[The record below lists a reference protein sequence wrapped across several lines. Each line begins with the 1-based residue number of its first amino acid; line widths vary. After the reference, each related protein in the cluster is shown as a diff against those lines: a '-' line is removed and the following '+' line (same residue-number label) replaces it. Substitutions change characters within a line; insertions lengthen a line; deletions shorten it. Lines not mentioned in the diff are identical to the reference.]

1 MTNFNPDGN
10 FKEIEQW
17 EDLAELKASNTGI
30 VPRVIG
36 GTVAG
41 VFGLTFG
48 IELVG
53 GVAAAWLFKTAWD
66 SFRKS
71 GSKLTLVRNNG
82 CNAFVL
88 DEQNFRAY
96 TKQFGDEAVLQEL
109 QFVKDSNIELTGFA
123 ASWFRSKTKSLPASQ
138 TVEVI
143 PTVIPETSI
152 SMEKESIVS
161 DSFTATANPNEYAW
175 IDQIL
180 KLPFRTITGKQ
191 GSGKSTLERFLIS
204 ELKKAGFHVII
215 INPEVNPDKF
225 KGVEVLQTVTQINDF
240 LDEFVNLIE
249 QRQDECRRNGLDED
263 EYYDF
268 VAKRK
273 GKQGLVAV
281 FFQESNT
288 YEAKGVDPEAWAN
301 TLKQCLTNIR
311 KWGFTATLTAHSAN
325 QTSIASKLKG
335 FSDKLNEEPSI
346 ECLATQDKDG
356 KAVSSGKGL
365 LKIEGKND
373 ASPKTIK
380 LKDFPKTKDFRLS
393 HEKNKSYHGSIISE
407 LKKSKSSNLIEAI
420 EELNS
425 KTQNGKVIPEKEMMK
440 LREQLLAIAQQRGDT
455 EFISKF
461 S

>member
-1 MTNFNPDGN
+1 
-10 FKEIEQW
+10 
-17 EDLAELKASNTGI
+17 
-30 VPRVIG
+30 
-36 GTVAG
+36 
-41 VFGLTFG
+41 
-48 IELVG
+48 
-53 GVAAAWLFKTAWD
+53 
-66 SFRKS
+66 
-71 GSKLTLVRNNG
+71 
-82 CNAFVL
+82 
-88 DEQNFRAY
+88 
-96 TKQFGDEAVLQEL
+96 
-109 QFVKDSNIELTGFA
+109 
-123 ASWFRSKTKSLPASQ
+123 
-138 TVEVI
+138 
-143 PTVIPETSI
+143 
-152 SMEKESIVS
+152 
-161 DSFTATANPNEYAW
+161 
-175 IDQIL
+175 
-180 KLPFRTITGKQ
+180 
-191 GSGKSTLERFLIS
+191 
-204 ELKKAGFHVII
+204 KAGFHVII

>member
-240 LDEFVNLIE
+240 LDEFVNLI
-249 QRQDECRRNGLDED
+249 
-263 EYYDF
+263 
-268 VAKRK
+268 
-273 GKQGLVAV
+273 
-281 FFQESNT
+281 
-288 YEAKGVDPEAWAN
+288 
-301 TLKQCLTNIR
+301 
-311 KWGFTATLTAHSAN
+311 
-325 QTSIASKLKG
+325 
-335 FSDKLNEEPSI
+335 
-346 ECLATQDKDG
+346 
-356 KAVSSGKGL
+356 
-365 LKIEGKND
+365 
-373 ASPKTIK
+373 
-380 LKDFPKTKDFRLS
+380 
-393 HEKNKSYHGSIISE
+393 
-407 LKKSKSSNLIEAI
+407 
-420 EELNS
+420 
-425 KTQNGKVIPEKEMMK
+425 
-440 LREQLLAIAQQRGDT
+440 
-455 EFISKF
+455 
-461 S
+461 